1 MSNQNQPQGQS
12 NAQANAQA
20 SGPTKGQPKAVDAQW
35 QAWRAS
41 PDSAVE
47 EYPALAIY
55 HPLMAAIQQDQPFV
69 IGQLGQ
75 SLDGR
80 IATQTGHSHYINGP
94 DALAHLHRLR
104 ALVDAVVVGAG
115 TIVADDPELTV
126 RRVAGTSPAR
136 VVIDPSARTPLDAR
150 WRQES
155 DQPRLVIH
163 REDVTPMDCGQGCD
177 YLPLATEPTGQIGV
191 QTMIRALSERGY
203 KRLLIEGG
211 ATTVSRWLKTNS
223 LNRLHLM
230 IGPQI
235 IGSGPVGLNL
245 SPPIATMDQALRPSR
260 TRYYPQADGDLLIDC
275 AL

>member
-1 MSNQNQPQGQS
+1 MGAQEPQ
-12 NAQANAQA
+12 
-20 SGPTKGQPKAVDAQW
+20 KGQHKALDTQW
-35 QAWRAS
+35 QSWHAN
-41 PDSAVE
+41 PDSAIE

-55 HPLMAAIQQDQPFV
+55 YPLMAAIQQDQPFI

-80 IATQTGHSHYINGP
+80 IATETGHSHYINGP

-104 ALVDAVVVGAG
+104 ALVDAVVVGAS

-126 RRVAGTSPAR
+126 RRVAGKSPAR

-155 DQPRLVIH
+155 NETRLLIH
-163 REDVTPMDCGQGCD
+163 RDDTVPKDCGQHCE
-177 YLPLATEPTGQIGV
+177 YLPLAPEPNGQIAV
-191 QTMIRALSERGY
+191 QTIIDALSERGL

-211 ATTVSRWLKTNS
+211 STTVSRWLKTEK

-230 IGPQI
+230 IGTQI

-275 AL
+275 AF